1 MNDLKFAVR
10 QLRKSPGFTLTA
22 ILTLALGIGANTA
35 IFTVV
40 HAVLVAPLPYPD
52 SDRIVSVQSR
62 NLKENLAGLPLAPAG
77 FRELEK
83 QTSSFEAIAANR
95 YNYDNITQVEKP
107 TTVSGCLVTQ
117 DYFRVFGERA
127 LLGRTFTPED
137 AAANA
142 RPTVIFSYQLWQKQ
156 FGGRSDIIGRSVM
169 IADTPHEVVGVMPRT
184 FKDPYNIPVL
194 WRLFPNQGGENA
206 VANARFWG
214 VVGRLKP
221 AVSMSSAQAELST
234 IAGRFAQNDS
244 KFYKGWDFVAAPLHD
259 QVVGDF
265 REALL
270 LIVGAALVVLVIT
283 SANVAGLQFV
293 RASTRQREVAI
304 RLALGASRAAIA
316 REHLVESLLLVALG
330 GIGGVLIGS
339 WGLDLLLTGFTRDW
353 IPRGDEI
360 ALKLPVLFATGIASL
375 LTGLAFGLYP
385 AWRATKVDA
394 NDALRDGSKGSSGS
408 HSVRLRGALVVAQI
422 ALTMILLVC
431 AGLVW
436 KSFSAIV
443 RVNPGIQVD
452 NTLSMVLTLS
462 SSRYDNG
469 QKRADC
475 YKQILQRVSTLPG
488 VDAAGFTQTMPFTW
502 GIPATFSV
510 YGSSDDAAKLPP
522 TYYDSVSPSY
532 FNTLHIPLIAGRAF
546 AETDNTNSPPVVVVS
561 QATAQKFFPGEN
573 PIGKRL
579 VLPPDRT
586 QPNQQPLEV
595 IGVVGDVP
603 RNGLN
608 ATSPFQ
614 VYASLSQRTWSFA
627 TLVVRSPLPVET
639 LTQTV
644 QRAVWEFDPEQTI
657 SNLAPVRNLVN
668 QTLTQPQLY
677 LKLFSMFALLALL
690 LAAIGLYG
698 LIAYS
703 VSQRTRE
710 FGIRFALGA
719 QVRDV
724 LQLVVGQ
731 GARLTA
737 LGLVL
742 GLMGAAAIARLMQTL
757 LFRTKAYDP
766 LVFISVA
773 CVLAAIGLLAALFPA
788 LRAAKAD
795 PAAALRAE

>member
-1 MNDLKFAVR
+1 
-10 QLRKSPGFTLTA
+10 
-22 ILTLALGIGANTA
+22 
-35 IFTVV
+35 
-40 HAVLVAPLPYPD
+40 
-52 SDRIVSVQSR
+52 
-62 NLKENLAGLPLAPAG
+62 
-77 FRELEK
+77 
-83 QTSSFEAIAANR
+83 
-95 YNYDNITQVEKP
+95 
-107 TTVSGCLVTQ
+107 
-117 DYFRVFGERA
+117 
-127 LLGRTFTPED
+127 
-137 AAANA
+137 
-142 RPTVIFSYQLWQKQ
+142 
-156 FGGRSDIIGRSVM
+156 
-169 IADTPHEVVGVMPRT
+169 
-184 FKDPYNIPVL
+184 
-194 WRLFPNQGGENA
+194 
-206 VANARFWG
+206 
-214 VVGRLKP
+214 
-221 AVSMSSAQAELST
+221 
-234 IAGRFAQNDS
+234 
-244 KFYKGWDFVAAPLHD
+244 
-259 QVVGDF
+259 
-265 REALL
+265 
-270 LIVGAALVVLVIT
+270 
-283 SANVAGLQFV
+283 
-293 RASTRQREVAI
+293 
-304 RLALGASRAAIA
+304 
-316 REHLVESLLLVALG
+316 
-330 GIGGVLIGS
+330 
-339 WGLDLLLTGFTRDW
+339 
-353 IPRGDEI
+353 
-360 ALKLPVLFATGIASL
+360 
-375 LTGLAFGLYP
+375 
-385 AWRATKVDA
+385 
-394 NDALRDGSKGSSGS
+394 
-408 HSVRLRGALVVAQI
+408 
-422 ALTMILLVC
+422 
-431 AGLVW
+431 
-436 KSFSAIV
+436 
-443 RVNPGIQVD
+443 
-452 NTLSMVLTLS
+452 
-462 SSRYDNG
+462 
-469 QKRADC
+469 
-475 YKQILQRVSTLPG
+475 
-488 VDAAGFTQTMPFTW
+488 
-502 GIPATFSV
+502 
-510 YGSSDDAAKLPP
+510 
-522 TYYDSVSPSY
+522 
-532 FNTLHIPLIAGRAF
+532 
-546 AETDNTNSPPVVVVS
+546 VS

-657 SNLAPVRNLVN
+657 SNVAPVRNLVN

-742 GLMGAAAIARLMQTL
+742 GLIGAAAIARLMQTL

-773 CVLAAIGLLAALFPA
+773 CVLATIGLLAALFPA